1 MHTRWQVRVYSWL
14 WGMLVA
20 AGLAGLLRFRTALG
34 RGFGGFIWQYD
45 NNYGHSVSFEVPR
58 HWPGPQAGL
67 IPHTQIMAI
76 NGHPPMQFPTVYA
89 QNPIGAPVIYDVVQ
103 QGGQAVQIC
112 VPLTRFTPG
121 YLAEGYGMIFV
132 IGMSFST
139 AGYLLT
145 RSAQDTG
152 RMLMGFIMLTSA
164 DSAFYHSHSGN
175 VDRFY
180 NRPIFPA
187 LMGAPSNAILG
198 TLLLHLALVYPQPV
212 QIARHVHWL
221 VPTIYSTGMSIGSL
235 YGLSLYYGNIVAFRR
250 LQPAL
255 QLSSLMFLAFG
266 TGATI
271 IRGAWE
277 LLGNKDHR
285 STTERRQM
293 RIMAVAWLL
302 SAAVMLGILGAAN
315 LRVPLPLDLL
325 TTIGAVLPI
334 GLVYAIYNAD
344 LIAELEEQSSLRGEL
359 LAQLDEFK
367 RLREQLLEEFADDLH
382 DSALADSKA
391 LEMRLYT
398 LLRQTTD
405 GQMEGEALR
414 AALAEL
420 HKQGVALG
428 RVLRLTVE
436 GVKPLDLSQ
445 ETLIDALQILITQL
459 NTVTTGTHYTLH
471 AHGAIAQA
479 TPAVQETM
487 YWIARAALNNVR
499 DHAAAA
505 TCAVE
510 LTCTTELLT
519 LHVRDTGNG
528 MLIPQGVQAT
538 HAQRQFG
545 IRAMRA
551 RATRLGGQL
560 VVTTTAQG
568 TQVIA
573 TLPLHTP
580 GEDDARRTKRL
591 TPLDH

>member
-1 MHTRWQVRVYSWL
+1 MPSSVIVR
-14 WGMLVA
+14 A
-20 AGLAGLLRFRTALG
+20 AALADA
-34 RGFGGFIWQYD
+34 
-45 NNYGHSVSFEVPR
+45 P
-58 HWPGPQAGL
+58 
-67 IPHTQIMAI
+67 AI
-76 NGHPPMQFPTVYA
+76 A
-89 QNPIGAPVIYDVVQ
+89 
-103 QGGQAVQIC
+103 
-112 VPLTRFTPG
+112 
-121 YLAEGYGMIFV
+121 
-132 IGMSFST
+132 
-139 AGYLLT
+139 
-145 RSAQDTG
+145 
-152 RMLMGFIMLTSA
+152 
-164 DSAFYHSHSGN
+164 
-175 VDRFY
+175 
-180 NRPIFPA
+180 
-187 LMGAPSNAILG
+187 
-198 TLLLHLALVYPQPV
+198 
-212 QIARHVHWL
+212 
-221 VPTIYSTGMSIGSL
+221 
-235 YGLSLYYGNIVAFRR
+235 
-250 LQPAL
+250 
-255 QLSSLMFLAFG
+255 
-266 TGATI
+266 
-271 IRGAWE
+271 
-277 LLGNKDHR
+277 
-285 STTERRQM
+285 
-293 RIMAVAWLL
+293 
-302 SAAVMLGILGAAN
+302 
-315 LRVPLPLDLL
+315 
-325 TTIGAVLPI
+325 
-334 GLVYAIYNAD
+334 AIYNQGIVARTSTFETRLRTAED
-344 LIAELEEQSSLRGEL
+344 IAAWGDGGPHPHLIAELEEQSSLRGEL